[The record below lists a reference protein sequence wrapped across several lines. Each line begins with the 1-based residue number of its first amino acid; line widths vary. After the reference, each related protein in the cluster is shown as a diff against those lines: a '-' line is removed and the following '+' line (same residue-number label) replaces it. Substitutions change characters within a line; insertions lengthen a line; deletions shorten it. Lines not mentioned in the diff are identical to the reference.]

1 MLYIRDKK
9 TERGGAL
16 PVSFLFQK
24 KKKFNLLWPQS
35 GSETMF

>member
-1 MLYIRDKK
+1 MLYIRDKKNK

-16 PVSFLFQK
+16 PVSFPL
-24 KKKFNLLWPQS
+24 KKFNLLWPQS